1 MVQTGCK
8 VRLIYVNPLQDF
20 SYSKLLQLKRAF
32 LITENLTPCIF
43 IWWFKLQNPSTREL
57 ILNGT
62 SQEPSKFPE
71 PRGPKYLQRCLVQ
84 LPRHAR
90 PPPSLRRHPAA
101 SFCLLLLT
109 IEEAAQQICAPQNG
123 SDYSTNSPLWAK
135 GFSSTGQGLPS
146 LPSCLCARARRR
158 RSSERKIVVYFDTRG
173 VVYFCNEPTE
183 DWIISLPPLTAPI
196 GSDRAALDVQYL
208 CNCT

>member
-32 LITENLTPCIF
+32 LITENLTPWIL
-43 IWWFKLQNPSTREL
+43 IWWVKLWNPSTREL

-71 PRGPKYLQRCLVQ
+71 PHGPKYLQRCLVQ

-90 PPPSLRRHPAA
+90 LPQASVVILLPLSAFYSWQSRKLLSRSVRHKMVLIIPQTPPCERKVSRVQDRVSPRCRLVCVR
-101 SFCLLLLT
+101 
-109 IEEAAQQICAPQNG
+109 APDGDVRQKEK
-123 SDYSTNSPLWAK
+123 DCRLFWY
-135 GFSSTGQGLPS
+135 QR
-146 LPSCLCARARRR
+146 SCL
-158 RSSERKIVVYFDTRG
+158 F
-173 VVYFCNEPTE
+173 
-183 DWIISLPPLTAPI
+183 L
-196 GSDRAALDVQYL
+196 
-208 CNCT
+208 